1 MEVRLAGGFLPLLLL
16 AWLPA
21 ELADLFSATIDV
33 SVGLDLV
40 LQCLLQTGLS
50 STAGEVKWFNTT
62 QNEQNKGGV
71 EMKNGSA
78 QLVFTSV
85 SKAHTGTYACRMENM
100 RNMSRNRCS
109 QQKECGSQPGK
120 SVITMECM
128 FQILLENHTVHV
140 KSWYKD
146 AGLEVGSQTNTT
158 ALRENCTNL
167 TSTGMHAANM
177 KICGCAVLITTIN
190 LTGTVNG
197 TQGTVP
203 SCGLGTPQSNVT
215 EKETWT
221 GLRFLL
227 CIIFGLAVGTLLYM
241 PIIGILLWQCRRNRE
256 GKLTSKQ
263 VAEGDQLSTAA
274 PVTGTEDLTY
284 VNLKFEKKG
293 TKPAASDVVYTE
305 IKPSQQKQSGRDA
318 GAANEGVDV
327 SPEGEG
333 K

>member
-21 ELADLFSATIDV
+21 EHAYLFSATIDV
-33 SVGLDLV
+33 SVRLDLV
-40 LQCLLQTGLS
+40 LQCLLQTGLN
-50 STAGEVKWFNTT
+50 STAGEVKWFNIT

-71 EMKNGSA
+71 EMKNSSA

-85 SKAHTGTYACRMENM
+85 NKAHTGTYACGMGNM
-100 RNMSRNRCS
+100 RNMSGSKCS
-109 QQKECGSQPGK
+109 QLENCGSQPGK
-120 SVITMECM
+120 PMECM

-140 KSWYKD
+140 KLWYKG
-146 AGLEVGSQTNTT
+146 AGLEVGSQTSTT
-158 ALRENCTNL
+158 ALGENCTNL

-177 KICGCAVLITTIN
+177 KICGCAVLVTAIN
-190 LTGTVNG
+190 LTGTVND
-197 TQGTVP
+197 TQG
-203 SCGLGTPQSNVT
+203 CGLGTPQSNDT

-227 CIIFGLAVGTLLYM
+227 CIIFGLVVGTLLYM

-293 TKPAASDVVYTE
+293 TKAATSDVVYTE
-305 IKPSQQKQSGRDA
+305 IKPSQQKQSVRDA

>member
-1 MEVRLAGGFLPLLLL
+1 MEVWLAGGFLPLLLL

-21 ELADLFSATIDV
+21 EHAYLFSATIDV
-33 SVGLDLV
+33 SVRLDLV

-50 STAGEVKWFNTT
+50 STAREVKWFNIT
-62 QNEQNKGGV
+62 QTEQNKGGV

-85 SKAHTGTYACRMENM
+85 NKAHTGTYACRMENM
-100 RNMSRNRCS
+100 RNVSRNRCS
-109 QQKECGSQPGK
+109 QGQQCDNQPGK

-140 KSWYKD
+140 KLWYKD
-146 AGLEVGSQTNTT
+146 AGLEMGSQTSTT
-158 ALRENCTNL
+158 ALGENCTNL

-177 KICGCAVLITTIN
+177 KSCGCAVLVTAMN

-197 TQGTVP
+197 TQG
-203 SCGLGTPQSNVT
+203 CGLGTPQSNDT
-215 EKETWT
+215 EKEIWT

-241 PIIGILLWQCRRNRE
+241 PIIGILLWQRRRNRE

-274 PVTGTEDLTY
+274 RVTGTEDLTY

-293 TKPAASDVVYTE
+293 SKPSASDVVYTE

-318 GAANEGVDV
+318 GAASEGVDV

>member
-1 MEVRLAGGFLPLLLL
+1 MEVRLAGGFLRLLLL
-16 AWLPA
+16 AWLRPA
-21 ELADLFSATIDV
+21 ELAYLFSATIDV

-109 QQKECGSQPGK
+109 QQKECGGQPGK

-158 ALRENCTNL
+158 ALGENCTNV
-167 TSTGMHAANM
+167 TGTGMHAANM
-177 KICGCAVLITTIN
+177 EICGCAVFITTIN

-197 TQGTVP
+197 TQG
-203 SCGLGTPQSNVT
+203 CGLGRHQSNVT
-215 EKETWT
+215 EETWT
-221 GLRFLL
+221 
-227 CIIFGLAVGTLLYM
+227 
-241 PIIGILLWQCRRNRE
+241 

-305 IKPSQQKQSGRDA
+305 IKPSQQKQSSRDA
-318 GAANEGVDV
+318 SAANKGVDV

>member
-1 MEVRLAGGFLPLLLL
+1 MEVRLAGGFLRLLLL
-16 AWLPA
+16 AWLRPA
-21 ELADLFSATIDV
+21 ELAYLFSATIDV

-109 QQKECGSQPGK
+109 QQKECGGQPGK

-158 ALRENCTNL
+158 ALGENCTNV
-167 TSTGMHAANM
+167 TGTGMHAANM
-177 KICGCAVLITTIN
+177 EICGCAVFITTIN

-203 SCGLGTPQSNVT
+203 SCGLGRHQSNVT
-215 EKETWT
+215 EETWT
-221 GLRFLL
+221 GFCWHPR
-227 CIIFGLAVGTLLYM
+227 AVGAAGGSRSGSPTQ
-241 PIIGILLWQCRRNRE
+241 GCGGCRWFEVWKPNF
-256 GKLTSKQ
+256 GKEPSPPKE
-263 VAEGDQLSTAA
+263 VMAA
-274 PVTGTEDLTY
+274 CI
-284 VNLKFEKKG
+284 
-293 TKPAASDVVYTE
+293 PAQWDGS
-305 IKPSQQKQSGRDA
+305 SR
-318 GAANEGVDV
+318 V
-327 SPEGEG
+327 SL
-333 K
+333 

>member
-21 ELADLFSATIDV
+21 AEHAYLFSATIDV
-33 SVGLDLV
+33 SVRLDLV
-40 LQCLLQTGLS
+40 LQCLLQTGLN
-50 STAGEVKWFNTT
+50 STAGEVKWFNIT

-71 EMKNGSA
+71 EMKNSSA

-85 SKAHTGTYACRMENM
+85 NKAHTGTYACGMGNM
-100 RNMSRNRCS
+100 RNMSGSKCS
-109 QQKECGSQPGK
+109 QLENCGSQPGK
-120 SVITMECM
+120 PMECM

-140 KSWYKD
+140 KLWYKG
-146 AGLEVGSQTNTT
+146 AGLEVGSQTSTT
-158 ALRENCTNL
+158 ALGENCTNL

-177 KICGCAVLITTIN
+177 KICGCAVLVTAIN
-190 LTGTVNG
+190 LTGTVND
-197 TQGTVP
+197 TQG
-203 SCGLGTPQSNVT
+203 CGLGTPQSNDT

-221 GLRFLL
+221 
-227 CIIFGLAVGTLLYM
+227 
-241 PIIGILLWQCRRNRE
+241 

-293 TKPAASDVVYTE
+293 TKAATSDVVYTE
-305 IKPSQQKQSGRDA
+305 IKPSQQKQSVRDA